1 MDDFLKYIYQTRS
14 AGTNI
19 QLICMNFSFLF
30 FYFYTGDISSETSLS
45 YAWNDWYDIQNP
57 QAFIHDERITQLR
70 AKGIMLENEHQ
81 MNEWKLHFADGA

>member
-14 AGTNI
+14 AGTNF